1 LPEQQSSSQD
11 AYCTTLL
18 CLFSMML
25 AGLVLC
31 FLHTLGIVTSA
42 DASRCPQDF
51 LGRYAGCQARQDIK
65 AMISFVLGT
74 LVILAGAP
82 APEHFPGSSLRD
94 TLLKMESCAGL
105 L

>member
-1 LPEQQSSSQD
+1 
-11 AYCTTLL
+11 
-18 CLFSMML
+18 MML

-31 FLHTLGIVTSA
+31 CLHTLGIVTSA

-65 AMISFVLGT
+65 AMLSFILGA

-82 APEHFPGSSLRD
+82 SPEQFPSSGLRD
-94 TLLKMESCAGL
+94 ALLKMESCAGL